1 MIVFSMDQVKAKDKQ
16 MIEFPLNFWY
26 AALPSVELKRGTMK
40 RQMLLN
46 RPFLLLRDK
55 GGKVHALDDHCPH
68 RGIPLS
74 DGSFDGNA
82 VECCYHGWVFDC
94 TGKCLRIPALLPDS
108 PVKVDR
114 IKTKSFRC
122 EESDGLIWMFVS
134 SSKSNENEIP
144 DVPRL
149 AVFSEKYEKNIISR
163 PLKCDMD
170 HGIVGLMDPAHG
182 PFVHQSWWW
191 RSRKSIYEKEKKFEP
206 ITNGFRMSTHKPSN
220 NSAAYKLL
228 NIYNEPITTTIDF
241 TLPNRRLEQVR
252 CGKYWFSS
260 QAIVTPITDKECRLD
275 FVAAWN
281 ILNGVPFVKTIYR
294 FFANK
299 FIGQDQQIMEKQSV
313 GLRDDPTLMLI
324 DDADTQAKWYYQLKA
339 AYLKSQLNGN
349 DMEHPI
355 KEPVTLR
362 WRS

>member
-40 RQMLLN
+40 RQKLLN

-122 EESDGLIWMFVS
+122 EESDGLIWVFVS

>member
-1 MIVFSMDQVKAKDKQ
+1 MDQVKAKDKQ

-74 DGSFDGNA
+74 HGSFDGNA

-122 EESDGLIWMFVS
+122 EESDGLIWVYVPS
-134 SSKSNENEIP
+134 LKANENEIP

-149 AVFSEKYEKNIISR
+149 AVFSEKYKQNIISR

-275 FVAAWN
+275 FIAAWN

-349 DMEHPI
+349 EMEHPI